1 MWGNGFRLRV
11 QLFRFGKLVAS
22 LKKDQQIIAKDVEG
36 LSKAIDSCAVVKV
49 KRTLMKRD
57 AIDALY
63 FDLVVTLN
71 KQLKEVEQQVEQQRI
86 KEEQERLRRIQ
97 E

>member
-1 MWGNGFRLRV
+1 MRGNGFRLRV

-36 LSKAIDSCAVVKV
+36 LSKAIDNFAVAKV

-63 FDLVVTLN
+63 FDLVVKLN

-86 KEEQERLRRIQ
+86 EEE
-97 E
+97 